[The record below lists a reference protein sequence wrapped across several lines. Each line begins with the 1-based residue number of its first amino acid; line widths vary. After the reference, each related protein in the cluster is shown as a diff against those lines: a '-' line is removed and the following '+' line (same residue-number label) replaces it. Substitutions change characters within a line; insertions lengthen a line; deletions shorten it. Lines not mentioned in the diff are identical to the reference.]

1 MNHTLA
7 GALVSLSTLVAGCGG
22 AQPTPEGYSA
32 PDASAAE
39 RRPARCSNTSPTRFV
54 DGAPVS
60 IATSATTANQSA
72 GGLSNVTLV
81 ATDTFVDE
89 VVTDGTTLYWTL
101 RGASGGAIVSAP
113 IAAGAPTVVV
123 DETGEGSPSHLAVR
137 GQRLSWL
144 EVAASADW
152 SDIQPGV
159 TQLARVV
166 TANLDGSNL
175 RTLTG
180 FEMVNDVAF
189 DDDAAYLAEQ
199 SSLVRIDGASGA
211 RQALVGTDATT
222 VGVDATNVYFLTMTL
237 FGSVPKGGGTTTTLA
252 TTASLGSAY
261 TSAGAI
267 AATGSS
273 VYWWASWIPAGD
285 KLLYATPGGG
295 TAVNVGV
302 APDDGVIEYL
312 RPQGAWIYSTV
323 SNVDPPSIHR
333 WSPQGGSMSLVV
345 PLYDSAGVWPPGY
358 GGTESS
364 GGFAVD
370 ATNVYWGAFDGLL
383 NPAVFCFAH

>member
-7 GALVSLSTLVAGCGG
+7 GALVSLAAFVAGCGG
-22 AQPTPEGYSA
+22 AQPTPEGSSA
-32 PDASAAE
+32 PDASAVKP
-39 RRPARCSNTSPTRFV
+39 RPARCSNTVPTRFV
-54 DGAPVS
+54 DGAPGA
-60 IATSATTANQSA
+60 IATSVTTANQTG

-81 ATDTFVDE
+81 ATDEFVDE

-101 RGASGGAIVSAP
+101 RGASDGAIISAP
-113 IAAGAPTVVV
+113 IAAGAPTLVV

-137 GQRLSWL
+137 GQRLFWL
-144 EVAASADW
+144 EVASSADS

-159 TQLARVV
+159 SQLARVV

-189 DDDAAYLAEQ
+189 DDDAAYVAEEGN
-199 SSLVRIDGASGA
+199 LVRIDGASGA
-211 RQALVGTDATT
+211 RQALVGTAATT

-237 FGSVPKGGGTTTTLA
+237 FGSVPKSGGVVTTLA

-261 TSAGAI
+261 TSVGAI

-273 VYWWASWIPAGD
+273 VYWWASWIPVGD
-285 KLLYATPGGG
+285 KLVYATPGGG
-295 TAVNVGV
+295 TALNVGV
-302 APDDGVIEYL
+302 APDDGIVEYL
-312 RPQGAWIYSTV
+312 RPQGPWIYSTV
-323 SNVDPPSIHR
+323 SNVDPPSIYR
-333 WSPQGGSMSLVV
+333 WSPQGGPMSLVV
-345 PLYDSAGVWPPGY
+345 PLYEPAGVWPPGY
-358 GGTESS
+358 DGTESS

-370 ATNVYWGAFDGLL
+370 ATNVYWGGFDDLL
-383 NPAVFCFAH
+383 NPAVFCVAH